1 MNGLREIVLPPEAS
15 KKLRVWIRSR
25 HLICEGNFFIFETV
39 ESSAIDRFS
48 ECIRSLGGT
57 VISVQP
63 VKKVWIGSH
72 RRVLLQ
78 RVKASLLVPN
88 NDLKQYW
95 IKFGGLRTRF
105 DERA

>member
-1 MNGLREIVLPPEAS
+1 MLPPEAS
-15 KKLRVWIRSR
+15 RKLRVWIRSR

-48 ECIRSLGGT
+48 DCIKSLGGT

-63 VKKVWIGSH
+63 VKKVWIGNH
-72 RRVLLQ
+72 RQVLLH

-88 NDLKQYW
+88 SDLKQYW
-95 IKFGGLRTRF
+95 IKFGGIRTRF

>member
-1 MNGLREIVLPPEAS
+1 MLPPEAS

-25 HLICEGNFFIFETV
+25 HLICEGSFFIFETV
-39 ESSAIDRFS
+39 ENSAIERFS
-48 ECIRSLGGT
+48 DCIRSLGGT

-63 VKKVWIGSH
+63 VKKVWIGNH
-72 RRVLLQ
+72 RQVLLQ
-78 RVKASLLVPN
+78 RVKASLLIPN

-95 IKFGGLRTRF
+95 IKFGGVRTRF